1 MIQQIGPGLP
11 RLPSP
16 PRCFY
21 PTIKLKQLT
30 SICYCAWGVFD
41 VVTKKLVQFME
52 FRICKRPARRGLARM
67 LGCALLLQLPLAL
80 ADGAIPATLDGNKL
94 FETHD
99 PEVKVSGN
107 VIVGVMVAGAY
118 QGLSKDLLGIRPPDA
133 GDKAVCLKVTSRDGA
148 YMSENNYGV
157 KISQSDIVYLPYVS
171 NLTSI
176 VEEYSEPGS
185 IAISATQGNC
195 EQAATAAYFL
205 PALLNEKREN
215 LESGDLSIYING
227 FDATDVA
234 YRIIESGTDLDDCD
248 YIKEGRHTA
257 YNFSCVIP
265 RDKIPEADEITIEIA
280 REVYG
285 RELDSLT
292 FRLLDGQHQEKP

>member
-1 MIQQIGPGLP
+1 
-11 RLPSP
+11 
-16 PRCFY
+16 
-21 PTIKLKQLT
+21 
-30 SICYCAWGVFD
+30 
-41 VVTKKLVQFME
+41 
-52 FRICKRPARRGLARM
+52 M

-118 QGLSKDLLGIRPPDA
+118 RGLSKDLLGIRPPDA
-133 GDKAVCLKVTSRDGA
+133 GDQAVCLKVTSRDGA

-157 KISQSDIVYLPYVS
+157 KISKSDIVYLPYES
-171 NLTSI
+171 NLTRV
-176 VEEYSEPGS
+176 VEQYSEPGS

-205 PALLNEKREN
+205 PALLDEKRDT

-234 YRIIESGTDLDDCD
+234 YRFIEPVTTSLEYCD

-265 RDKIPEADEITIEIA
+265 RNEIPLAGKITIEIA

-285 RELDSLT
+285 RELDPLT
-292 FRLLDGQHQEKP
+292 FRLQDGLLQGKP